1 MNEVMRR
8 QMFAQ
13 GGYVRPMQE
22 GGSASMQLMPEQ
34 APAMM
39 QDPAMM
45 QAPSAPM
52 APQEMGMEQ
61 AAQGAA
67 AQGIDP
73 AQLQTMLG
81 DYDQQMTELGEAEN
95 YEGVINSIRGDQLP
109 MEARYEELASMVGPE
124 DANATPESVLTL
136 MQPVMQLAAVDQ
148 GIGGLAQDE
157 MMAPIEGPM
166 AEGIMSTVNMG
177 AAEGPAP
184 VNFRYG
190 GAVQNMNNG
199 GPVQYMNNGGPAT
212 ELDRQKELFEN
223 TRTLQKSLLGA
234 GDNAATY
241 ADQKNMTEAQML
253 FDIAQGALSFASPGD
268 RQMSPAERLSQ
279 SFSPVLGSIGARAGE
294 LNKFKQAQVAE
305 DKAMDRLALQ
315 SSQATYTAERAAA
328 SAAAIADAEAK
339 ASILA
344 ASVKDDNTLL
354 NGGKSFDVTVTSGD
368 ETTIYRM
375 PLTKGAQ
382 NSLYSQG
389 WDSVDISEPRDD
401 KPLDKTYNITYKKP
415 HETRRGYETITLK
428 NQLKTE
434 FELAA
439 IKEIDPD
446 AEFVVVPAG
455 GSISYDTLYYPEGY
469 KDESGKIKLAEMFQ
483 VGSPS
488 YRKAMEQGALQD
500 KPTDRPKVAD
510 VNVELPGGLVVTI
523 NPDSERYA
531 ELTRELSLGGIGG
544 IEVTKQA
551 TASIKRTQVTLKE
564 NVTVDGVS
572 YAAGTNPNF
581 TDRELGTLGAND
593 YTAYV
598 PPLEDKDY
606 MTAYKMTKAEFD
618 AQTPE
623 IKRMLQGT
631 GVGDVDYFHKFGV
644 DMKTFKGYDELTQKL
659 MLGIAPEY
667 IFKEVPSEDGTQTDI
682 LRIDKNNP
690 NAPQVSIYSA
700 DIVKDPKLMKAMM
713 PGENGIMISTVIDIA
728 TEEGQAVMAKI
739 NKLNNPDLGGKPGSA
754 SLMKMGTESKTAQ
767 AYMLIDAVE
776 GGGDAVVMSYDGG
789 QTYIGD
795 DGLPRQLPPKTVKLN
810 DLHAADVYRRLKVKA
825 GAKGE
830 LAKLDAANAVFL
842 TVPMFDQNGEAMKN
856 GGQTISSTDQVLVRD
871 VMKAVRNG
879 TGLWSNINA
888 AINAIAGGAAPE
900 TLSKYFKNTE
910 EGRQYVRMVRV
921 LGRSALAASP
931 RFAEGDLK
939 QTQTLFADD
948 STILANPVTEA
959 NKMLALAD
967 ALNIEL
973 KAKLEVLAS
982 DIPQDATVVAVAQ
995 SKIQEIYRLQNFLG
1009 PVVSMGTKVNS
1020 ASPADISAATNL
1032 MMEKVGN

>member
-1 MNEVMRR
+1 
-8 QMFAQ
+8 
-13 GGYVRPMQE
+13 
-22 GGSASMQLMPEQ
+22 
-34 APAMM
+34 
-39 QDPAMM
+39 
-45 QAPSAPM
+45 
-52 APQEMGMEQ
+52 
-61 AAQGAA
+61 
-67 AQGIDP
+67 
-73 AQLQTMLG
+73 
-81 DYDQQMTELGEAEN
+81 
-95 YEGVINSIRGDQLP
+95 
-109 MEARYEELASMVGPE
+109 
-124 DANATPESVLTL
+124 
-136 MQPVMQLAAVDQ
+136 
-148 GIGGLAQDE
+148 
-157 MMAPIEGPM
+157 
-166 AEGIMSTVNMG
+166 
-177 AAEGPAP
+177 
-184 VNFRYG
+184 
-190 GAVQNMNNG
+190 MNNG
-199 GPVQYMNNGGPAT
+199 GPVRYMDKGGPAFNYQ
-212 ELDRQKELFEN
+212 LDSSTVPQNANAALPTLDNAVGMSPALARQKQLFEDQK
-223 TRTLQKSLLGA
+223 TLQSTLLGA
-234 GDNAATY
+234 GDNEAAFEE
-241 ADQKNMTEAQML
+241 QKNLTQAQML
-253 FDIAQGALSFASPGD
+253 FDVAQGALAFASPGD
-268 RQMSPAERLSQ
+268 RQMSPAERLAQ
-279 SFSPVLGSIGARAGE
+279 SFSPVLGNIGVRAGE
-294 LNKFKQAQVAE
+294 LGKFKQAQDAE
-305 DKAMDRLALQ
+305 DRAMDLSALTA
-315 SSQATYTAERAAA
+315 SQARYNADRAAA
-328 SAAAIADAEAK
+328 SASDIANAEAR
-339 ASILA
+339 AVVLA
-344 ASVKDDNTLL
+344 AKVKDNNTLL

-382 NSLYSQG
+382 NSLYNQG
-389 WDSVDISEPRDD
+389 WDSVDISEPDD
-401 KPLDKTYNITYKKP
+401 GKVIDKTYNITYKKP
-415 HETRRGYETITLK
+415 NETRRGYEIITLK

-434 FELAA
+434 SELAA
-439 IKEIDPD
+439 IKAIDSD
-446 AEFVVVPAG
+446 AEFLVVPAG

-469 KDESGKIKLAEMFQ
+469 TDETGKIKLAEMFQ
-483 VGSPS
+483 VGSPN
-488 YRKAMEQGALQD
+488 YIKAMEQGAVQD
-500 KPTDRPKVAD
+500 KPTDRSKVAD

-531 ELTRELSLGGIGG
+531 ELTREISLGGIGG

-593 YTAYV
+593 YTAYE
-598 PPLEDKDY
+598 PPLQDKDY

-644 DMKTFKGYDELTQKL
+644 DMKTFKGYDDLTQKL

-754 SLMKMGTESKTAQ
+754 SLMKMGTESNKAQ
-767 AYMLIDAVE
+767 AYMLIEAVE

-842 TVPMFDQNGEAMKN
+842 EIPMFDQTGEAMKN
-856 GGQTISSTDQVLVRD
+856 GGQTIKSEDQVLVRD

-888 AINAIAGGAAPE
+888 AINAIAGGLVAPE
-900 TLSKYFKNTE
+900 TFSELFKDTE

-973 KAKLEVLAS
+973 RAKLEVLSS
-982 DIPQDATVVAVAQ
+982 DTPQDPTVVAVAQ

-1009 PVVSMGTKVNS
+1009 PIVSMGTKVNS
-1020 ASPADISAATNL
+1020 ASPSDISAATNL
-1032 MMEKVGN
+1032 MMQKVGN